1 MKALLPCNRADVDAV
16 RRALILLR
24 AAHIAD
30 ALLIAA
36 PCDVALLQAAFG
48 DVVNDNAS
56 DSASDDVNDG
66 ASGDASDSVSAST
79 SDDVNDNAS
88 HDESNDESGDANDGM
103 HLAYLLAD
111 PLDLPRAIFLSAE
124 FVGDHSIALLCVDAV
139 AAMTRES
146 AAAVHKVI
154 RACVE
159 RKKGARLLFADEESV
174 AGNVAVNAGDVACDN
189 ASAVNDTVNFASD
202 TVNVIDDKKNV
213 GCDNIVATDD
223 ATLINQ
229 LPMIAFYDN
238 GVLARAACADS
249 LAAIHLGYQR
259 DNALHIVCAQ

>member
-1 MKALLPCNRADVDAV
+1 
-16 RRALILLR
+16 
-24 AAHIAD
+24 
-30 ALLIAA
+30 
-36 PCDVALLQAAFG
+36 
-48 DVVNDNAS
+48 
-56 DSASDDVNDG
+56 
-66 ASGDASDSVSAST
+66 
-79 SDDVNDNAS
+79 
-88 HDESNDESGDANDGM
+88 M

-154 RACVE
+154 RACVD
-159 RKKGARLLFADEESV
+159 RKKGARLLFADEGSV
-174 AGNVAVNAGDVACDN
+174 AGNVAVNAGDVVRDN
-189 ASAVNDTVNFASD
+189 ASVANDTVNFASD
-202 TVNVIDDKKNV
+202 TVKIAGDKKNV

-259 DNALHIVCAQ
+259 DNALHIVRAQ

>member
-48 DVVNDNAS
+48 DVVNDG
-56 DSASDDVNDG
+56 VNDG
-66 ASGDASDSVSAST
+66 ASDDVSDSVSTSDST
-79 SDDVNDNAS
+79 SASDDVNDNAS
-88 HDESNDESGDANDGM
+88 NDASSDESGDTNDGM

-146 AAAVHKVI
+146 AAVHKVI
-154 RACVE
+154 RACAA

-174 AGNVAVNAGDVACDN
+174 AGNVAVNAGDVVRDN
-189 ASAVNDTVNFASD
+189 VSAVNDTVNFASD

-229 LPMIAFYDN
+229 LPMIAFYDS

>member
-24 AAHIAD
+24 TARIAD

-48 DVVNDNAS
+48 DVAHN
-56 DSASDDVNDG
+56 DVNDG
-66 ASGDASDSVSAST
+66 ASDDVSDSASA

-88 HDESNDESGDANDGM
+88 NDASSDESGDTNDGM

-159 RKKGARLLFADEESV
+159 RKKGARLLFADDESV
-174 AGNVAVNAGDVACDN
+174 AGNVAVNAGDVVRDN
-189 ASAVNDTVNFASD
+189 VSAVNDTGNFVSD
-202 TVNVIDDKKNV
+202 TVKVVDNKNV
-213 GCDNIVATDD
+213 ECDKTIAADD
-223 ATLINQ
+223 ATLMNR

>member
-48 DVVNDNAS
+48 DVVHN
-56 DSASDDVNDG
+56 DVNDG
-66 ASGDASDSVSAST
+66 AGDDVSDSAST
-79 SDDVNDNAS
+79 SASASDDVNDNAS
-88 HDESNDESGDANDGM
+88 HDESNDESGDTNDGM

-139 AAMTRES
+139 ASMTRES

-189 ASAVNDTVNFASD
+189 ASAANDTVNFASD
-202 TVNVIDDKKNV
+202 TVKIAGDKKNV